1 MSVTLARREL
11 ARIAPGRPSAV
22 TIGVF
27 DGVHRGH
34 QHLVGTLIERARAE
48 DLAAV
53 ALTFNPH
60 PRTVI
65 RPGIAV
71 TYLTSLE
78 ERIELLQAL
87 GLDAVGVLAF
97 TSELAQLSP
106 RDFLA
111 LLSDELQMK
120 LLVVGPDF
128 ALGRNRAGTI
138 GVMRQVGEELAQAGA
153 GPGGFAVEVAP
164 LLAENDEKVG
174 STTIRQALAEGDVV
188 RVRRLLGRP
197 FSLRGP
203 VVTGDQRGRTLGF
216 PTANIAIGLDRALP
230 AYGIY
235 VTRAYVRESAYESC
249 TSIGIRPTFD
259 VEPRPTVETFILDF
273 DGDVYGQE
281 MRIELLERL
290 RGELRFESAEE
301 LVAQMHRDIDQTRA
315 YFRAHAGE
323 APGD

>member
-1 MSVTLARREL
+1 VSVTLARREL

-34 QHLVGTLIERARAE
+34 QHLVGRLCELARVK

-65 RPGIAV
+65 RPGFAM

-78 ERIELLQAL
+78 ERVELLQSL
-87 GLDAVGVLAF
+87 GLDAVGILPF

-111 LLSDELQMK
+111 LLVEELQMR
-120 LLVVGPDF
+120 LLMVGPDF

-138 GVMRQVGEELAQAGA
+138 GVMRQVGQEL
-153 GPGGFAVEVAP
+153 GFEVEVAP
-164 LLAENDEKVG
+164 LLDENGEKVG
-174 STTIRQALAEGDVV
+174 SSSIRQALAEGDVL
-188 RVRRLLGRP
+188 RVAKLLGRP

-203 VVTGDQRGRTLGF
+203 VVEGDRRGRTLGF
-216 PTANIAIGLDRALP
+216 PTANIAIGADRALP
-230 AYGIY
+230 AYGVY
-235 VTRAYVRESAYESC
+235 VTRAYVGETAYESC

-273 DGDVYGQE
+273 DEDIYGQE

-290 RGELRFESAEE
+290 RGELRFESVDD
-301 LVAQMHRDIDQTRA
+301 LVAQMHKDIVQTREH
-315 YFRAHAGE
+315 FKLTGISD
-323 APGD
+323 G

>member
-1 MSVTLARREL
+1 LSVSLARREL

-34 QHLVGTLIERARAE
+34 QHLVGSLIERARA
-48 DLAAV
+48 DGLAAV

-60 PRTVI
+60 PRAVL
-65 RPGIAV
+65 RPGFAV

-78 ERIELLQAL
+78 ERVELLQGL

-111 LLSDELQMK
+111 LLVDELQMR
-120 LLVVGPDF
+120 LLMVGPDF

-138 GVMRQVGEELAQAGA
+138 TVMRQVGEEL
-153 GPGGFAVEVAP
+153 GFRVEVAP
-164 LLAENDEKVG
+164 LLTEDDEKVG
-174 STTIRQALAEGDVV
+174 SSSIRQALTDGDVS

-235 VTRAYVRESAYESC
+235 VTRAYVGESTYESC

-259 VEPRPTVETFILDF
+259 VDPRPTVETFIIDF
-273 DGDVYGQE
+273 DENVYGRE
-281 MRIELLERL
+281 LRIDLLERL
-290 RGELRFESAEE
+290 RGELKFDSAEA
-301 LVAQMHRDIDQTRA
+301 LVDQMHKDIEGTRA
-315 YFRAHAGE
+315 YFRTH
-323 APGD
+323 PND

>member
-34 QHLVGTLIERARAE
+34 QHLVAALCERARAE
-48 DLAAV
+48 GLAAI

-65 RPGIAV
+65 RLGVAV

-78 ERIELLQAL
+78 ERVELLQAL

-111 LLSDELQMK
+111 LLVDELQMR

-128 ALGRNRAGTI
+128 GLGRNRSGTI
-138 GVMRQVGEELAQAGA
+138 GVMRQVGEEL
-153 GPGGFAVEVAP
+153 GFRVEVAP
-164 LLAENDEKVG
+164 LLAEDGEKVG
-174 STTIRQALAEGDVV
+174 SSSVRQALSDGDVE
-188 RVRRLLGRP
+188 RVARLLGRP

-203 VVTGDQRGRTLGF
+203 VVSGDRRGRTLGF

-230 AYGIY
+230 EYGIY
-235 VTRAYVRESAYESC
+235 ITRAYVRETAHESC

-259 VEPRPTVETFILDF
+259 VEPHRTVETFILDF
-273 DGDVYGQE
+273 DEDIYGQE
-281 MRIELLERL
+281 MRIEVLERL
-290 RGELRFESAEE
+290 RGELKFESADE
-301 LVAQMHRDIDQTRA
+301 LVAQMHRDVEQTRA
-315 YFRAHAGE
+315 FFSNEGRRETRDA
-323 APGD
+323 

>member
-1 MSVTLARREL
+1 MSVSLARREL

-34 QHLVGTLIERARAE
+34 QHLASRLIERARAE
-48 DLAAV
+48 GLAAV

-60 PRTVI
+60 PRAVL
-65 RPGIAV
+65 RPGFAV

-78 ERIELLQAL
+78 ERVELLQGL

-111 LLSDELQMK
+111 LLVEELQMK
-120 LLVVGPDF
+120 LLMVGPDF

-138 GVMRQVGEELAQAGA
+138 GVMRQVGEEL
-153 GPGGFAVEVAP
+153 GFRVEVAP
-164 LLAENDEKVG
+164 LLAEDGEKVG
-174 STTIRQALAEGDVV
+174 SSSVRQALSEGDVE
-188 RVRRLLGRP
+188 RVWRLLGRP

-203 VVTGDQRGRTLGF
+203 VVTGDMRGRTLGF

-235 VTRAYVRESAYESC
+235 VTRAFVRESAYESC

-259 VEPRPTVETFILDF
+259 VDPRPTVETFVLDF
-273 DGDVYGQE
+273 DEDVYGQE
-281 MRIELLERL
+281 MRIELLARL
-290 RGELRFESAEE
+290 RGEQKFDSAEA
-301 LVAQMHRDIDQTRA
+301 LVAQMHRDIEDTRA
-315 YFRAHAGE
+315 YFRAHRSGTSR
-323 APGD
+323 

>member
-11 ARIAPGRPSAV
+11 ARIAAGRPSAV

-34 QHLVGTLIERARAE
+34 QHLVAGLIERARAE
-48 DLAAV
+48 NLAAV

-65 RPGIAV
+65 RPGLGI

-78 ERIELLQAL
+78 ERVELLQSL

-111 LLSDELQMK
+111 LLVEELQMR
-120 LLVVGPDF
+120 LLMVGPDF

-138 GVMRQVGEELAQAGA
+138 SVMRQVGQEL
-153 GPGGFAVEVAP
+153 GFSVEVAA
-164 LLAENDEKVG
+164 LLAEDDEKVG
-174 STTIRQALAEGDVV
+174 SSSIRHALSSGDIALVNK
-188 RVRRLLGRP
+188 LLGRP

-230 AYGIY
+230 AYGVY
-235 VTRAYVRESAYESC
+235 VTRAYVRENTYESC

-259 VEPRPTVETFILDF
+259 VEPRPTVETFIIDF
-273 DGDVYGQE
+273 DEDIYGQE
-281 MRIELLERL
+281 MRIDLLERL
-290 RGELRFESAEE
+290 RGEQKFESVEE
-301 LVAQMHRDIDQTRA
+301 LIAQMHKDIENTRTF
-315 YFRAHAGE
+315 FREHE
-323 APGD
+323 SPHD

>member
-1 MSVTLARREL
+1 VSVTLARREL

-34 QHLVGTLIERARAE
+34 QHLVAALCERARAE
-48 DLAAV
+48 DLAAI

-60 PRTVI
+60 PRTVL
-65 RPGIAV
+65 RPGNAV

-111 LLSDELQMK
+111 LLVDELQMR
-120 LLVVGPDF
+120 LLMVGPDF
-128 ALGRNRAGTI
+128 ALGRNRSGTI
-138 GVMRQVGEELAQAGA
+138 GVMRQVGEEL
-153 GPGGFAVEVAP
+153 GFRVEVAP
-164 LLAENDEKVG
+164 LLAEDGEKVG
-174 STTIRQALAEGDVV
+174 SSSVRQALSEGAVE
-188 RVRRLLGRP
+188 RVARLLGRP

-203 VVTGDQRGRTLGF
+203 VVAGDRRGRTLGF
-216 PTANIAIGLDRALP
+216 STANIAIGLDRALP
-230 AYGIY
+230 EYGIY
-235 VTRAYVRESAYESC
+235 VTRAYVRETAHESC

-259 VEPRPTVETFILDF
+259 VDLRPTVETFVLDF
-273 DGDVYGQE
+273 DEDIYGQE

-290 RGELRFESAEE
+290 RGELKFESAED
-301 LVAQMHRDIDQTRA
+301 LVAQMHRDIEQTRA
-315 YFRAHAGE
+315 HFRRETRDA
-323 APGD
+323 

>member
-34 QHLVGTLIERARAE
+34 QHLVALLCERARAE
-48 DLAAV
+48 GLAAV

-60 PRTVI
+60 PRTVL
-65 RPGIAV
+65 RPGSAI

-78 ERIELLQAL
+78 ERVELLQAL

-111 LLSDELQMK
+111 LLVDELQLR
-120 LLVVGPDF
+120 LLMVGPDF
-128 ALGRNRAGTI
+128 ALGRNRSGTI
-138 GVMRQVGEELAQAGA
+138 GVMRQVGEEL
-153 GPGGFAVEVAP
+153 GFRVEVAP
-164 LLAENDEKVG
+164 LLAEDGEKVG
-174 STTIRQALAEGDVV
+174 SSSVRQALSEGDVE
-188 RVRRLLGRP
+188 RVARLLGRP

-203 VVTGDQRGRTLGF
+203 VVIGDRRGRTLGF

-230 AYGIY
+230 EYGIY
-235 VTRAYVRESAYESC
+235 VTRAYVRETAHESC

-259 VEPRPTVETFILDF
+259 VEPHRTVETLIVDF
-273 DGDVYGQE
+273 DENIYGQE

-290 RGELRFESAEE
+290 RGELKFESADD
-301 LVAQMHRDIDQTRA
+301 LVAQMHRDVEQARA
-315 YFRAHAGE
+315 YFRRETRDA
-323 APGD
+323 

>member
-27 DGVHRGH
+27 DGVHLGH
-34 QHLVGTLIERARAE
+34 QHLVGQLCEQARAR

-65 RPGIAV
+65 RPGIGM

-78 ERIELLQAL
+78 ERVEQLQAL
-87 GLDAVGVLAF
+87 GLDAVGILPF

-111 LLSDELQMK
+111 LLVDELQMR
-120 LLVVGPDF
+120 LLMVGPDF

-138 GVMRQVGEELAQAGA
+138 GVMRQVGKEL
-153 GPGGFAVEVAP
+153 GFDVEVAP
-164 LLAENDEKVG
+164 LLAEDGEKVG
-174 STTIRQALAEGDVV
+174 SSSIRQALAEGDVS
-188 RVRRLLGRP
+188 RVAKLLGRP

-203 VVTGDQRGRTLGF
+203 VVEGDRRGRTLGF

-230 AYGIY
+230 AYGVY
-235 VTRAYVRESAYESC
+235 VTRAYVGETAYESC

-259 VEPRPTVETFILDF
+259 VEPRPTVETFIIDF
-273 DGDVYGQE
+273 DEDIYGQE
-281 MRIELLERL
+281 MRIDLLERL
-290 RGELRFESAEE
+290 RGELRFESVDD
-301 LVAQMHRDIDQTRA
+301 LVAQMHKDIDNTRA
-315 YFRAHAGE
+315 HFRTHEQSDG
-323 APGD
+323 

>member
-1 MSVTLARREL
+1 MSVSLARREL
-11 ARIAPGRPSAV
+11 SRVAPGRPCAV

-34 QHLVGTLIERARAE
+34 QHLVTVLLERARKDE
-48 DLAAV
+48 LATI

-60 PRTVI
+60 PRTVL
-65 RPGIAV
+65 RPGTAV

-78 ERIELLQAL
+78 DRVELLLEL

-106 RDFLA
+106 HEFLS
-111 LLSDELQMK
+111 LLVEELDMR

-128 ALGRNRAGTI
+128 AMGRNRAGTI
-138 GVMRQVGEELAQAGA
+138 GVMRQIGA
-153 GPGGFAVEVAP
+153 ALGFRVEVAP
-164 LLAENDEKVG
+164 LLAESDEKVG
-174 STTIRQALAEGDVV
+174 SSAVRQALGEGDVQ
-188 RVRRLLGRP
+188 RVANLLGRA

-203 VVTGDQRGRTLGF
+203 VVAGDRRGRTLGF

-235 VTRAYVRESAYESC
+235 VTRAHVAETTYASC

-259 VEPRPTVETFILDF
+259 VEPHPTVETYLLDF
-273 DGDVYGQE
+273 DEDVYGRE
-281 MRIELLERL
+281 MRIDLLHRL
-290 RGELRFESAEE
+290 RGEERFDSADD
-301 LVAQMHRDIDQTRA
+301 LITQMHQDIAATREWL
-315 YFRAHAGE
+315 RANA
-323 APGD
+323 

>member
-1 MSVTLARREL
+1 VSVTLARREL
-11 ARIAPGRPSAV
+11 ARVAPGRPSAV

-34 QHLVGTLIERARAE
+34 QHLVASLSERARAE
-48 DLAAV
+48 GLAAV

-60 PRTVI
+60 PRTVL
-65 RPGIAV
+65 RPGSAV

-78 ERIELLQAL
+78 ERVELLQAL

-111 LLSDELQMK
+111 LLVDELQMR
-120 LLVVGPDF
+120 LLMVGPDF
-128 ALGRNRAGTI
+128 ALGRNRSGTI
-138 GVMRQVGEELAQAGA
+138 GVMRQVGEEL
-153 GPGGFAVEVAP
+153 GFRVEVAP
-164 LLAENDEKVG
+164 LLAEDGEKVG
-174 STTIRQALAEGDVV
+174 SSSVRQALSQGNVTLVA
-188 RVRRLLGRP
+188 RLLGRP

-203 VVTGDQRGRTLGF
+203 VVTGDRRGSTLGF

-230 AYGIY
+230 EYGIY
-235 VTRAYVRESAYESC
+235 VTRAYVRETVYESC
-249 TSIGIRPTFD
+249 TSVGIRPTFD

-273 DGDVYGQE
+273 DKNIYGQE

-290 RGELRFESAEE
+290 RGELKFESVDD
-301 LVAQMHRDIDQTRA
+301 LVAQMHRDIEDTRA
-315 YFRAHAGE
+315 YFRAEASHA
-323 APGD
+323 

>member
-1 MSVTLARREL
+1 MTVSLARSEL
-11 ARIAPGRPSAV
+11 SRIAPGRPCAV

-34 QHLVGTLIERARAE
+34 QHLAAVLLERARQE
-48 DLAAV
+48 HLASI
-53 ALTFNPH
+53 ALTFHPH
-60 PRTVI
+60 PRTVL
-65 RPGIAV
+65 RPGTAI

-78 ERIELLQAL
+78 ERVELLQRL

-106 RDFLA
+106 LEFLS
-111 LLSDELQMK
+111 LLVEELDLK

-138 GVMRQVGEELAQAGA
+138 GVIRQIGESL
-153 GPGGFAVEVAP
+153 GFRVEVAD
-164 LLAENDEKVG
+164 LLAEGGEKVG
-174 STTIRQALAEGDVV
+174 SSSVRQALSVGDVE
-188 RVRRLLGRP
+188 RVARLIDRP

-203 VVTGDQRGRTLGF
+203 VVAGDRRGHTLGF

-235 VTRAYVRESAYESC
+235 VTLAYVRETAHPSC

-259 VEPRPTVETFILDF
+259 VEPRPTVETYILDF
-273 DGDVYGQE
+273 DEDVYGQE
-281 MRIELLERL
+281 MRIDLLHRL
-290 RGELRFESAEE
+290 RGENRFDSADE
-301 LVAQMHRDIDQTRA
+301 LITQMHHDIEATRE
-315 YFRAHAGE
+315 YFRDTGGE
-323 APGD
+323 